1 MKRLL
6 IIINS
11 IGYGGAERALVNIL
25 SQENLYQ
32 DIEVHVLLL
41 DDEPIVRE
49 LPKNVNLI
57 IANSK
62 RSLFLS
68 ILNVYRHVKSIK
80 PNLCVSFLVRANV
93 CNAIVGKLVH
103 NYPTVICERMHLS
116 SHFDNQF
123 FGVKRIIADIIPKIC
138 YRLAGTALGVSTGVT
153 ENLVSTYNVDKRRAA
168 TIFNPY
174 PIEDII
180 ALGQKSPEF
189 SLPGEFIVSVGRLTK
204 SKNTKLLINAFLAS
218 SEPAPLV
225 VLGTGE
231 LQKELVEY
239 ISAIKAHDRV
249 MLLGYAKNP
258 YAVISRAK
266 YYISASTNEG
276 FPNALLEAMV
286 LGKAVIMSD
295 CPSGPAEILAGNHA
309 FSARGLEMAEY
320 GVLVPVNSSA
330 MLTDAINCFQTPE
343 VVEHYSKQSKL
354 RSFDYSIEKIAND
367 YWTLFKKKMR

>member
-1 MKRLL
+1 MKRIL

-25 SQENLYQ
+25 SQKNLYQ

-68 ILNVYRHVKSIK
+68 VLNVYRHVKSIK

-93 CNAIVGKLVH
+93 CNAIVGKWVKK
-103 NYPTVICERMHLS
+103 YPTIICERMHLS

-123 FGVKRIIADIIPKIC
+123 SGVKRIIADIVPKTF
-138 YRLAGTALGVSTGVT
+138 YRLADTALGVSTGVT
-153 ENLVSTYNVDKRRAA
+153 KNLANTYNVDKRRAT

-174 PIEDII
+174 PIKEII
-180 ALGQKSPEF
+180 ELGQKSPEF
-189 SLPGEFIVSVGRLTK
+189 SLPDEFVVSVGRLTK

-218 SEPAPLV
+218 SENTPLV

-231 LQKELVEY
+231 LQEELVEY
-239 ISAIKAHDRV
+239 ISERKAQNRV

-258 YAVISRAK
+258 YAVVSRSK

-286 LGKAVIMSD
+286 LGKAVIMTD
-295 CPSGPAEILAGNHA
+295 CPSGPAEILAGNDT
-309 FSARGLEMAEY
+309 FTARGVEMSEY

-330 MLTDAINCFQTPE
+330 MLTEAINRFQAPE
-343 VVEHYSKQSKL
+343 VVEHYTKQSKL

>member
-1 MKRLL
+1 M
-6 IIINS
+6 
-11 IGYGGAERALVNIL
+11 
-25 SQENLYQ
+25 
-32 DIEVHVLLL
+32 
-41 DDEPIVRE
+41 
-49 LPKNVNLI
+49 
-57 IANSK
+57 
-62 RSLFLS
+62 
-68 ILNVYRHVKSIK
+68 
-80 PNLCVSFLVRANV
+80 
-93 CNAIVGKLVH
+93 
-103 NYPTVICERMHLS
+103 
-116 SHFDNQF
+116 
-123 FGVKRIIADIIPKIC
+123 
-138 YRLAGTALGVSTGVT
+138 
-153 ENLVSTYNVDKRRAA
+153 
-168 TIFNPY
+168 
-174 PIEDII
+174 
-180 ALGQKSPEF
+180 
-189 SLPGEFIVSVGRLTK
+189 
-204 SKNTKLLINAFLAS
+204 
-218 SEPAPLV
+218 
-225 VLGTGE
+225 LGTGE

-295 CPSGPAEILAGNHA
+295 CPSGPAEILAGSYT
-309 FSARGLEMAEY
+309 FTARGVEMAEY

>member
-25 SQENLYQ
+25 SQKSLYH

-49 LPKNVNLI
+49 LPENVNLI

-68 ILNVYRHVKSIK
+68 GLNIYRHVKILK
-80 PNLCVSFLVRANV
+80 PDLCVSFLVRANV
-93 CNAIVGKLVH
+93 CNAIVGKLVQ

-123 FGVKRIIADIIPKIC
+123 SGVKRIIADIIPKIC

-153 ENLVSTYNVDKRRAA
+153 ENLVSTYNVNKRRAA

-174 PIEDII
+174 PIKGII
-180 ALGQKSPEF
+180 ELGQNSPEF
-189 SLPGEFIVSVGRLTK
+189 SLPDEFVVSVGRLTK

-218 SEPAPLV
+218 SEPAPLI

-231 LQKELVEY
+231 LQEDLCEY

-249 MLLGYAKNP
+249 MLLGYANNP
-258 YAVISRAK
+258 YAVVSRAK

-276 FPNALLEAMV
+276 FPNAMLEAMV

-309 FSARGLEMAEY
+309 FSARCLEMAEY

-343 VVEHYSKQSKL
+343 VVEHYSKQSKV

>member
-1 MKRLL
+1 MKRIL

-25 SQENLYQ
+25 SQKNLYQ

-49 LPKNVNLI
+49 LPQNVNLI

-68 ILNVYRHVKSIK
+68 GLNVYRHVKNMR
-80 PNLCVSFLVRANV
+80 PDLCVSFLVRANV
-93 CNAIVGKLVH
+93 CNAIVGKWVRR
-103 NYPTVICERMHLS
+103 YPTVICERMHLS

-123 FGVKRIIADIIPKIC
+123 SGVKRIIADIIPKIC
-138 YRLAGTALGVSTGVT
+138 YRLADTALGVSTGVT
-153 ENLVSTYNVDKRRAA
+153 TNLVNTYNVDKRRAA

-174 PIEDII
+174 PIKDII

-189 SLPGEFIVSVGRLTK
+189 SLPDEFVVSVGRLTK

-231 LQKELVEY
+231 LQEELVEY
-239 ISAIKAHDRV
+239 ISEKKVNDRV

-258 YAVISRAK
+258 YAVVSRAK

-295 CPSGPAEILAGNHA
+295 CPSGPAEILAGSYT
-309 FSARGLEMAEY
+309 FTARGVEMAEY
-320 GVLVPVNSSA
+320 GVLVPLNSSA
-330 MLTDAINCFQTPE
+330 MLTEAINCFQTPE
-343 VVEHYSKQSKL
+343 VVEHYTKQSKL

-367 YWTLFKKKMR
+367 YWTLFKKKMC

>member
-1 MKRLL
+1 M
-6 IIINS
+6 
-11 IGYGGAERALVNIL
+11 
-25 SQENLYQ
+25 
-32 DIEVHVLLL
+32 
-41 DDEPIVRE
+41 
-49 LPKNVNLI
+49 
-57 IANSK
+57 
-62 RSLFLS
+62 S

-123 FGVKRIIADIIPKIC
+123 SGVKRIIADIIPKIC

-189 SLPGEFIVSVGRLTK
+189 SLPGEFVVSVGRLTK

>member
-1 MKRLL
+1 MKRIL

-25 SQENLYQ
+25 SQKNLYQ

-68 ILNVYRHVKSIK
+68 GLNVYRHVKNMR
-80 PNLCVSFLVRANV
+80 PDLCVSFLVRANV
-93 CNAIVGKLVH
+93 CNAIVGKWVRR
-103 NYPTVICERMHLS
+103 YPTVICERMHLS

-123 FGVKRIIADIIPKIC
+123 SGVKRIIADIVPKMC
-138 YRLAGTALGVSTGVT
+138 YRLADTALGVSTGVT
-153 ENLVSTYNVDKRRAA
+153 QNLVNTYNVEKRRAA

-174 PIEDII
+174 PIKEII
-180 ALGQKSPEF
+180 ELGQKLPEF
-189 SLPGEFIVSVGRLTK
+189 SLPDEFVVSVGRLTK

-218 SEPAPLV
+218 TEPAPLV

-231 LQKELVEY
+231 LQDELTEH
-239 ISAIKAHDRV
+239 ITAKKAHDRV
-249 MLLGYAKNP
+249 ILLGYAKNP
-258 YAVISRAK
+258 YAVVSRAK

-286 LGKAVIMSD
+286 LGKAAIMSD
-295 CPSGPAEILAGNHA
+295 CPSGPAEILAGNYT
-309 FSARGLEMAEY
+309 FTARGVEMSEY
-320 GVLVPVNSSA
+320 GVLVPVNNSA
-330 MLTDAINCFQTPE
+330 MLTKAINRFQNPE
-343 VVEHYSKQSKL
+343 VVEHYTKQSKL
-354 RSFDYSIEKIAND
+354 RSFDYSIEKISND
-367 YWTLFKKKMR
+367 YWTLFKEKM